1 MVGENVGDVDA
12 DAIARLRVARR
23 TRAAVEV
30 LVVGNA
36 GGVAAE
42 VHAERL
48 GPDGGAVQVVHA
60 GVREREAGLA
70 AGSLR
75 LGRSSLMETRRTQFW
90 AARGEYECRARARG
104 KGEGAVAVRGVG
116 DEPRRDDTLNARGES
131 AVWMMTSAGETT
143 TTTAA
148 AVGWMEG

>member
-1 MVGENVGDVDA
+1 MVGENAGDVAGCDRA
-12 DAIARLRVARR
+12 LRVARR

-60 GVREREAGLA
+60 GVREREASLA

-75 LGRSSLMETRRTQFW
+75 LRRRSLKESGWT
-90 AARGEYECRARARG
+90 RGEDG
-104 KGEGAVAVRGVG
+104 
-116 DEPRRDDTLNARGES
+116 
-131 AVWMMTSAGETT
+131 
-143 TTTAA
+143 
-148 AVGWMEG
+148 

>member
-1 MVGENVGDVDA
+1 MVGEDVGNVDA
-12 DAIARLRVARR
+12 DAMARLRVARR

-60 GVREREAGLA
+60 GVREREASLA
-70 AGSLR
+70 AKNLR
-75 LGRSSLMETRRTQFW
+75 LGRSSLTDAEQDAFSV
-90 AARGEYECRARARG
+90 
-104 KGEGAVAVRGVG
+104 GAG
-116 DEPRRDDTLNARGES
+116 
-131 AVWMMTSAGETT
+131 
-143 TTTAA
+143 
-148 AVGWMEG
+148 